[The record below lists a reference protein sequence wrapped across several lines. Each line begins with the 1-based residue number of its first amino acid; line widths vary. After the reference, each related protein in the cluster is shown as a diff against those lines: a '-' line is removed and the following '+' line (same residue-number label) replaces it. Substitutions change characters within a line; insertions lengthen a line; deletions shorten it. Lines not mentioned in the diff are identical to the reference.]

1 MKEASGE
8 LSMTVVTIIAIV
20 AIAGILT
27 MLMPLIRNY
36 INDTWTNMSETNFSV
51 ELVEGLNE
59 I

>member
-8 LSMTVVTIIAIV
+8 LSMTVITIIAIV
-20 AIAGILT
+20 AIAGIIT

-36 INDTWTNMSETNFSV
+36 INDTWSNMSKTKFSV
-51 ELVEGLNE
+51 EIVENLNE